1 MTSGPRR
8 DAARPGF
15 ARRVPAR
22 LAVVVAV
29 VIMLGACG
37 TDDQTGDDGTGNSGT
52 DGTAATRQPATTAPR
67 TTTPGTGDRAAPR
80 DVEVP
85 PLEWEHC
92 DQGLEC
98 ATLVV
103 PIDWDDPGAGSI
115 DVAVARRPASGGGDG
130 AAEGVL
136 ALNPGGPGA
145 SGINH
150 LGAVGDL
157 AGLGAHFDL
166 VSWDPR
172 GVGRSTPLDCDDDL
186 LDELRALEPTP
197 SDPAAS
203 TELDEAAADHV
214 ESCTASAP
222 ALAPHLGTD
231 QTVRDLDALRAALGE
246 EQLSYLGFS
255 YGTLIG
261 QRYADTFPER
271 VRAMVLDGVVD
282 PSDDLETML
291 RAQVVGMEADLD
303 ALLRSEPGLVD
314 AYESVQT
321 RGVVTPATLGMA
333 SILGAY
339 DPGATGQLIDALRA
353 AADHGDG
360 SGLEQLADRYWSFG
374 SYPAYLGTLCADLE
388 HAGSP
393 TEHHEM
399 VERLSDAAPR
409 LGAAIGHDVA
419 GCVAWPT
426 AAEPPDGQP
435 VRAEGAPPILVVG
448 TTGDLVTPIE
458 LAERV
463 DAALAESVL
472 LTHEGEGHAAFNAS
486 ACLREHVATYFTEL
500 ATPAPGTVCADG

>member
-15 ARRVPAR
+15 ARPVAAL
-22 LAVVVAV
+22 LAVVIAIATVLA
-29 VIMLGACG
+29 ACG
-37 TDDQTGDDGTGNSGT
+37 TDGQTGSHDGAR
-52 DGTAATRQPATTAPR
+52 DGTAAPRQPATTLPSP
-67 TTTPGTGDRAAPR
+67 PGTGERTR

-92 DQGLEC
+92 DQDLEC

-103 PIDWDDPGAGSI
+103 PVDWDDPGAGSI
-115 DVAVARRPASGGGDG
+115 DVTVARRPASGGGGG

-136 ALNPGGPGA
+136 VLNPGGPGA
-145 SGINH
+145 SGIDH
-150 LGAVGDL
+150 LGTRGDL

-172 GVGRSTPLDCDDDL
+172 GVGRSTPLECDEDL
-186 LDELRALEPTP
+186 LDELHALEPMP
-197 SDPAAS
+197 SDPAA
-203 TELDEAAADHV
+203 TAELDEAAADHV

-222 ALAPHLGTD
+222 ALSPHLGTD

-246 EQLSYLGFS
+246 EQLNYLGFS

-261 QRYADTFPER
+261 QRYADAFPER

-291 RAQVVGMEADLD
+291 RAQAVGMEAHLD
-303 ALLRSEPGLVD
+303 ALLRSEPGLD
-314 AYESVQT
+314 AAYESVRT

-339 DPGATGQLIDALRA
+339 DPAATRQLADALRA
-353 AADHGDG
+353 AADEGDG
-360 SGLEQLADRYWSFG
+360 TSLEELAARYWSFG
-374 SYPAYLGTLCADLE
+374 SYAAYLGTLCADLE
-388 HAGSP
+388 HPEAP
-393 TEHHEM
+393 AEHHEM
-399 VERLSDAAPR
+399 VERLREAAPR

-426 AAEPPDGQP
+426 AADPADGQP
-435 VRAEGAPPILVVG
+435 VRAEGTPPVLVVG

-486 ACLREHVATYFTEL
+486 ACVREHVADYFTEL
-500 ATPAPGTVCADG
+500 AVPAPGTICGVG